1 MRLRTLVTTW
11 LRAQVAWKPPRH
23 PSGDGAGGGGVVCE
37 MRIGGR
43 AVRTA
48 FAAAAFLTTKTL
60 DEKVTGSKIETIR
73 PQRNYADVPISKKS
87 AELADRPMLHFGDA
101 SPTLRPVTDVA
112 DADVTTDVATDAWS
126 TLATSS

>member
-1 MRLRTLVTTW
+1 
-11 LRAQVAWKPPRH
+11 
-23 PSGDGAGGGGVVCE
+23 

-73 PQRNYADVPISKKS
+73 PQRNYADVPISKKVVIEILFEMEQSLTAVKS
-87 AELADRPMLHFGDA
+87 ASTRSFRLFCLSSIYCGELKD
-101 SPTLRPVTDVA
+101 DV
-112 DADVTTDVATDAWS
+112 VSNELSRW
-126 TLATSS
+126 